1 MAKLLT
7 DETAA
12 ELPAIFEA
20 VRNMQQ
26 ETHTRPRRRIRS
38 LGGGTRSYVSITSIT
53 IPGVYVG
60 DVLTSPTDITVLKSD
75 VDIVLL
81 NATNNALE
89 VGDAAFADMV
99 AGDSGDVYY
108 LQSVLLS

>member
-12 ELPAIFEA
+12 ELPSIFEA

-38 LGGGTRSYVSITSIT
+38 LGGGGTRSYVEITS
-53 IPGVYVG
+53 VS
-60 DVLTSPTDITVLKSD
+60 SPSEYI
-75 VDIVLL
+75 
-81 NATNNALE
+81 
-89 VGDAAFADMV
+89 
-99 AGDSGDVYY
+99 GDVYSGPGGDITETGVSILVANATSNEFEVGYSNFADKADDIYY
-108 LQSVLLS
+108 LDGYLLG